1 MYSTVRAIGP
11 KETPHNF
18 YVEVFLPCES
28 ESVLRFARKIL
39 CEVELNTAAVVL
51 NSGLLIAF

>member
-1 MYSTVRAIGP
+1 MRAIGP

-28 ESVLRFARKIL
+28 DSVLRFARKIL
-39 CEVELNTAAVVL
+39 CEVELSTAAVVS
-51 NSGLLIAF
+51 NSGSLITF